1 MAQNG
6 GGTLVEA
13 SDRGAFQEGRAGEM
27 DLFPEAA
34 ERRVGIQSGGGELRN
49 CSDDSFYEKTQ
60 KKPPFCGDWRMRRNY
75 LG

>member
-34 ERRVGIQSGGGELRN
+34 ERRVGIQSGGGEFGGHAMLV
-49 CSDDSFYEKTQ
+49 
-60 KKPPFCGDWRMRRNY
+60 
-75 LG
+75 